1 MKQLNEYEGSVAEIG
16 GEEWSEPH
24 RRCATTA
31 ESAAAK
37 IIESHLECGE
47 IESDKKYAICVRDI
61 TNGITGEWKHFYGRA
76 WAEYH
81 SVITLPQ
88 P

>member
-1 MKQLNEYEGSVAEIG
+1 MKQLHEYEGSVAEIG
-16 GEEWSEPH
+16 SEEWSEPH

-37 IIESHLECGE
+37 IIESHLKCEE
-47 IESDKKYAICVRDI
+47 IEPNKKYSICVRDI
-61 TNGITGEWKHFYGRA
+61 TNGITGEWKEFQGYA

-81 SVITLPQ
+81 SVIALPQ